1 MIAQCTHK
9 LSATKFHK
17 IHCQTYIVYIIASYT
32 QSHMCADKQ
41 DSEKYWGARV
51 KIQRQLFMLQNYL
64 RPTTEL
70 IMVPAKTEVV
80 VLVLVFSVLVSR
92 PEVRLYQR

>member
-17 IHCQTYIVYIIASYT
+17 IHCQTYIVYIASYT

-64 RPTTEL
+64 GPTTEL

-80 VLVLVFSVLVSR
+80 VLELVFSVLVSR
-92 PEVRLYQR
+92 RPEVRLYQR

>member
-17 IHCQTYIVYIIASYT
+17 IHCQTYIVYIASV
-32 QSHMCADKQ
+32 SHVCRETGQRKILGRQGKDTATTVYASKL
-41 DSEKYWGARV
+41 SEASNK
-51 KIQRQLFMLQNYL
+51 
-64 RPTTEL
+64 EL

>member
-17 IHCQTYIVYIIASYT
+17 IHCQTYIVYIASYT

-64 RPTTEL
+64 RPTN
-70 IMVPAKTEVV
+70 
-80 VLVLVFSVLVSR
+80 
-92 PEVRLYQR
+92 